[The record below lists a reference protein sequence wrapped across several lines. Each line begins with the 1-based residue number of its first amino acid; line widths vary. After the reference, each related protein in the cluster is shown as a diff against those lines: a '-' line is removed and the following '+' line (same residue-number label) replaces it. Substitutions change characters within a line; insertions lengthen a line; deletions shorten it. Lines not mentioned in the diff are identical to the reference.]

1 MVKGFFLLSLAVVP
15 VLVPLRAPYFGD
27 VEERATV
34 EIGKVPLPQLP
45 PQQWKMLRQ
54 QQGADHQTL
63 RIDVKLGVGRG
74 RIYDLRVLRG
84 TGYPDIDQTIVDW
97 IQTKW
102 RTAAWFEG
110 NQAFAVS
117 FDVDPALQRV
127 VFRKLGE
134 T

>member
-1 MVKGFFLLSLAVVP
+1 MVKSFFLLYLAVVP

-74 RIYDLRVLRG
+74 RIYDLRVLHG
-84 TGYPDIDQTIVDW
+84 TGYPVIDNTIVDW
-97 IQTKW
+97 IQANWK
-102 RTAAWFEG
+102 TASWFAG
-110 NQAFAVS
+110 DKDFAVS
-117 FDVDPALQRV
+117 FDVDPTLQRV